1 MSARVDG
8 YANALLEVARVE
20 GALDTVADELHV
32 VRGAIEGNDELRNT
46 LTDRSIPVAR
56 RQQVVEQLLGDRA
69 HPVTV
74 SLVDFVVGAG
84 RAGELPEIVGRLVEL
99 AAEARDAL
107 VAEVR
112 SAEPLTENQRIRLA
126 ASLSERM
133 GKNVDIRASVD
144 RTLLGGV
151 VTQIGDTVIDGSVRT
166 RLARLRERL

>member
-32 VRGAIEGNDELRNT
+32 VRGAIEGSDELRTT
-46 LTDRSIPVAR
+46 LTDQSIPVSR

-84 RAGELPEIVGRLVEL
+84 RAGELPQIVGRLVEL

-144 RTLLGGV
+144 RSLLGGV

>member
-32 VRGAIEGNDELRNT
+32 VRGAVEGNDELRTT
-46 LTDRSIPVAR
+46 LTDQAITPAV
-56 RQQVVEQLLGDRA
+56 RQEVVHRLLGDKA

-84 RAGELPEIVGRLVEL
+84 RAGDLPEIVGRLVEL

-126 ASLSERM
+126 AALSDRM
-133 GKNVDIRASVD
+133 GRNVDIRATVD
-144 RTLLGGV
+144 TSLMGGV

>member
-8 YANALLEVARVE
+8 YANALLEVARAE

-32 VRGAIEGNDELRNT
+32 VRGAIEGSDELRST
-46 LTDRSIPVAR
+46 LTDQAITPAIRQEIVR
-56 RQQVVEQLLGDRA
+56 RLLSDRA

-84 RAGELPEIVGRLVEL
+84 RAGDLPDIVARVIEL

-112 SAEPLTENQRIRLA
+112 TAEPLTENQRIRLA

-144 RTLLGGV
+144 KSLLGGV
-151 VTQIGDTVIDGSVRT
+151 VTQIGDTVIDGSIRT